1 MGSSKEKVAEEG
13 ISARVIS
20 PSGESDEADSRLK
33 QLGYKQEMK
42 RSLGMISVLGLAFAI
57 MVSYKRLKPL
67 FDPYRHRVT
76 DNTAS
81 TLL

>member
-33 QLGYKQEMK
+33 QLGYKQEMR

-57 MVSYKRLKPL
+57 MVSHELSASE
-67 FDPYRHRVT
+67 T
-76 DNTAS
+76 ETAGRAS
-81 TLL
+81 